1 MAKRSRK
8 KKAVNVAKKEDKLPA
23 LNLSL
28 MEQDASGGL
37 ENIHQE
43 DLATPRLK
51 VLMQLSPE
59 IEDIEG
65 AKADMIYIQ

>member
-8 KKAVNVAKKEDKLPA
+8 KKAAANANITKKEDKLPA

-28 MEQDASGGL
+28 MEEDASSGL

-43 DLATPRLK
+43 DLATPRL
-51 VLMQLSPE
+51 
-59 IEDIEG
+59 
-65 AKADMIYIQ
+65 